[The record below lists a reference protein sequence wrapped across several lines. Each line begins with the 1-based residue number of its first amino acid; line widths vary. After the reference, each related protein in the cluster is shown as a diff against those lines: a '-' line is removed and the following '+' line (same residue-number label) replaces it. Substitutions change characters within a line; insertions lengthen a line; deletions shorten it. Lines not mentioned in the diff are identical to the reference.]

1 MRGLITSRIPG
12 GRRLEESS
20 FRGLNRCCQCIFKVD
35 GISGADRLSVS
46 VFYHERIRNSLQP
59 RGFFETLYE
68 PYLRQD
74 PLVRYGDILLAVTVQ
89 SFLKADTARTTPLEP
104 TGPDLATTSI
114 NSTEKG
120 HIGKSEAVQ
129 TQPAS
134 MQHVGIRF
142 PALEYRPYLY
152 NCRVLWGYWE
162 NCPKLG
168 MPRNEIMGRMLLPSS
183 KPSIRNCVAVTR
195 LFMHLSGLYRDGK
208 VIFYYQESTLL
219 GLATSSDTR
228 WYLDFYAYDAR
239 SDKEWISVSLCGSGN
254 IFEGA
259 YESFRDRHPRLL
271 LKGILVNTM
280 FAQMIV
286 NDSCRLSINF
296 GPRIRAS
303 H

>member
-1 MRGLITSRIPG
+1 MRSLITSRIPG

-74 PLVRYGDILLAVTVQ
+74 PLVRYGDIL

-134 MQHVGIRF
+134 PQSLQLGQTGGGYK
-142 PALEYRPYLY
+142 PYNPEYPDPIIFR
-152 NCRVLWGYWE
+152 WE
-162 NCPKLG
+162 GCG
-168 MPRNEIMGRMLLPSS
+168 MPVSGSS
-183 KPSIRNCVAVTR
+183 YAVIHA
-195 LFMHLSGLYRDGK
+195 FIGAIS
-208 VIFYYQESTLL
+208 
-219 GLATSSDTR
+219 R
-228 WYLDFYAYDAR
+228 W
-239 SDKEWISVSLCGSGN
+239 
-254 IFEGA
+254 
-259 YESFRDRHPRLL
+259 
-271 LKGILVNTM
+271 
-280 FAQMIV
+280 
-286 NDSCRLSINF
+286 
-296 GPRIRAS
+296 
-303 H
+303 